1 MKKIFI
7 GVSLLVFGLCLVGC
21 MQVPPEPK
29 DPTIVANL
37 FTDYEFKSVYLDKD
51 NKISVDTICEQ
62 EFYQEFSNLEL
73 TVREGIVDELDL
85 LHRVYF
91 WNEISHGY
99 YYINFCGQDG
109 IIVYATVYFNDKVFW
124 IETNVDVFNE
134 FIDYLSMKEDVIS
147 LQTETIEVEESVYE
161 YICEEYSIVFNHLY
175 YVIDDYFEY
184 IKIYSSITGKDIEPL
199 DKESG
204 DKLFEDKVVIC
215 YARVVSGS
223 RDFIP
228 IEYKYYEIEN
238 KIKFN
243 CTNIKD
249 GVYPDVEITYCFD
262 LVDVPKDI
270 YEKLIQ

>member
-29 DPTIVANL
+29 EPTTVENL
-37 FTDYEFKSVYLDKD
+37 FTDYGFKSVYLDEN
-51 NKISVDTICEQ
+51 NKVLIDAICEQ
-62 EFYQEFSNLEL
+62 TFYQDLSSLEL
-73 TVREGIVDELDL
+73 TPREGIVDELEL
-85 LHRVYF
+85 IYKVYL
-91 WNEISHGY
+91 WNEISKGEQ
-99 YYINFCGQDG
+99 YINFCGKDSN
-109 IIVYATVYFNDKVFW
+109 IVYATVYFNDKVYG
-124 IETNVDVFNE
+124 IETNVEVFNE

-161 YICEEYSIVFNHLY
+161 YICEKYNIVSNHLY